1 MDNSTRQGYLAA
13 FGAVLIWSGFI
24 LVSRMGGI
32 SPLLSYDVIA
42 IRYATCAALV
52 LPFWWF
58 KFRFKLWQPK
68 FIICSLFGGLGYALL
83 AFKGFESTPGSQS
96 AVLLPGLIPVMIIL
110 LSVVINKQKHPWSK
124 WFGVA
129 VITSGI
135 AVLFLQEF
143 FAQGELSVGHL
154 SLAGAAFCWG
164 IFSVLLSRWQITP
177 WQATASLAIIT
188 CTIYLPIYLLW
199 LPKNISLGMSELWG
213 DILLQSFYQGF
224 LATIVQMLL
233 YVRAVQIIGAANMGT
248 MMAMVPVIAGVSAL
262 FVFDEPAKM
271 SLIIAMTA
279 VSIGVWFANT
289 QFFVNKTYFT
299 NKKSLANKSSLPIKN
314 DAFDE

>member
-52 LPFWWF
+52 LPIWWF

-68 FIICSLFGGLGYALL
+68 FIICSLFGGLGYALF
-83 AFKGFESTPGSQS
+83 AFQGFETTPGSQS
-96 AVLLPGLIPVMIIL
+96 AVLLPGLIPVMIIV
-110 LSVVINKQKHPWSK
+110 LSVVVNKQKHAWSK

-143 FAQGELSVGHL
+143 LAQGTLSIGHL

-188 CTIYLPIYLLW
+188 CTIYMPIYLFW
-199 LPKNISLGMSELWG
+199 LPKNISFELVSAGLWG

-224 LATIVQMLL
+224 MATIVQMLL

-262 FVFDEPAKM
+262 FVFDEPVKM
-271 SLIIAMTA
+271 SLIIAMAT

-289 QFFVNKTYFT
+289 QYFT
-299 NKKSLANKSSLPIKN
+299 NKKYFANKSNRPIKN
-314 DAFDE
+314 NRFDE

>member
-52 LPFWWF
+52 LPIWWF

-68 FIICSLFGGLGYALL
+68 FIVCSLFGGLGYALF
-83 AFKGFESTPGSQS
+83 AFQGFETTPGSQS
-96 AVLLPGLIPVMIIL
+96 AVLLPGLIPVMIIV
-110 LSVVINKQKHPWSK
+110 LSVVVNKQKHAWSK

-135 AVLFLQEF
+135 AVLFLQDF
-143 FAQGELSVGHL
+143 FAQGTLSIGHL

-188 CTIYLPIYLLW
+188 CTIYMPIYLLW

-262 FVFDEPAKM
+262 FVFDEPVKV
-271 SLIIAMTA
+271 SLIIAMTM

-289 QFFVNKTYFT
+289 QFFVNKKYFA
-299 NKKSLANKSSLPIKN
+299 NKKLTHSTSDHA
-314 DAFDE
+314 

>member
-52 LPFWWF
+52 LPIWWF

-68 FIICSLFGGLGYALL
+68 FIVCSLFGGLGYALF
-83 AFKGFESTPGSQS
+83 AFQGFETTPGSQS
-96 AVLLPGLIPVMIIL
+96 AVLLPGLIPVMIIV
-110 LSVVINKQKHPWSK
+110 LSVVVNKQKHAWSK

-129 VITSGI
+129 MITSGI

-143 FAQGELSVGHL
+143 LAQGTLSIGHL

-177 WQATASLAIIT
+177 WQATASLAMIT
-188 CTIYLPIYLLW
+188 CTIYMPIYLLW
-199 LPKNISLGMSELWG
+199 LPKNISFELVSAGLWG

-224 LATIVQMLL
+224 MATIVQMLL

-262 FVFDEPAKM
+262 FVFDEPVKA
-271 SLIIAMTA
+271 SLIIAMTT

-289 QFFVNKTYFT
+289 QFFVNQKNF
-299 NKKSLANKSSLPIKN
+299 ANTKLTHSTS
-314 DAFDE
+314 DRA

>member
-52 LPFWWF
+52 LPIWWF

-68 FIICSLFGGLGYALL
+68 FIICSLFGGLGYALF
-83 AFKGFESTPGSQS
+83 AFQGFETTPGSQS
-96 AVLLPGLIPVMIIL
+96 AVLLPGLIPVMIIV
-110 LSVVINKQKHPWSK
+110 LSVVVNKQNHAWSK

-143 FAQGELSVGHL
+143 LAQGTLSIGHL

-177 WQATASLAIIT
+177 WQATASLAMIT
-188 CTIYLPIYLLW
+188 CSIYMPIYLLW
-199 LPKNISLGMSELWG
+199 LPKNISFELVSAGLWG

-224 LATIVQMLL
+224 MATIVQMLL

-262 FVFDEPAKM
+262 FVFDEPVKV

-289 QFFVNKTYFT
+289 QFFVNKKYFA
-299 NKKSLANKSSLPIKN
+299 NKKSTHSKS
-314 DAFDE
+314 DFA

>member
-1 MDNSTRQGYLAA
+1 MDDSTRQGYLAA

-42 IRYATCAALV
+42 IRYTTCAALV
-52 LPFWWF
+52 LPIWWF

-68 FIICSLFGGLGYALL
+68 FIICSLFGGLGYALF
-83 AFKGFESTPGSQS
+83 AFQGFETTPGSQS
-96 AVLLPGLIPVMIIL
+96 AVLLPGLIPVMIIV
-110 LSVVINKQKHPWSK
+110 LSVLVNKQKHPRSK
-124 WFGVA
+124 WFAVA

-135 AVLFLQEF
+135 IILFLQEF
-143 FAQGELSVGHL
+143 LLQGTLSIGHL
-154 SLAGAAFCWG
+154 SLTGAAFCWG
-164 IFSVLLSRWQITP
+164 VFSVLLSRWQITP

-188 CTIYLPIYLLW
+188 CVIYMPIYLFW
-199 LPKNISLGMSELWG
+199 LPKNITLQMSEAALWT
-213 DILLQSFYQGF
+213 DVLLQSFYQGF

-248 MMAMVPVIAGVSAL
+248 MMAMVPVIAGISAL
-262 FVFDEPAKM
+262 FVFDESVKL
-271 SLIIAMTA
+271 SLIIAMMT

-289 QFFVNKTYFT
+289 QYFT
-299 NKKSLANKSSLPIKN
+299 RK
-314 DAFDE
+314 

>member
-1 MDNSTRQGYLAA
+1 MNNSTRQGYLAA

-52 LPFWWF
+52 LPIWWF

-68 FIICSLFGGLGYALL
+68 FIVCSLFGGLGYALF
-83 AFKGFESTPGSQS
+83 AFQGFETTPGSQS
-96 AVLLPGLIPVMIIL
+96 AVLLPGLIPVMIIV
-110 LSVVINKQKHPWSK
+110 LSVVVNKQRHVWSK

-143 FAQGELSVGHL
+143 LVQGALSIGHL

-188 CTIYLPIYLLW
+188 CTIYMPIYLLW
-199 LPKNISLGMSELWG
+199 LPKNISFELVSAGLWG

-224 LATIVQMLL
+224 MATIVQMLL

-262 FVFDEPAKM
+262 FVFDEPVKIG
-271 SLIIAMTA
+271 LIIAMTA

-289 QFFVNKTYFT
+289 QFFVNKKHFA
-299 NKKSLANKSSLPIKN
+299 NKKLTYAKSEH
-314 DAFDE
+314 A

>member
-52 LPFWWF
+52 LPIWWF

-68 FIICSLFGGLGYALL
+68 FIICSLFGGLGYALF
-83 AFKGFESTPGSQS
+83 AFQGFETTPGSQS
-96 AVLLPGLIPVMIIL
+96 AVLLPGLIPVMIIV
-110 LSVVINKQKHPWSK
+110 LSVVVNKQKHAWSK

-143 FAQGELSVGHL
+143 LAQG
-154 SLAGAAFCWG
+154 
-164 IFSVLLSRWQITP
+164 T
-177 WQATASLAIIT
+177 
-188 CTIYLPIYLLW
+188 
-199 LPKNISLGMSELWG
+199 
-213 DILLQSFYQGF
+213 
-224 LATIVQMLL
+224 
-233 YVRAVQIIGAANMGT
+233 
-248 MMAMVPVIAGVSAL
+248 
-262 FVFDEPAKM
+262 
-271 SLIIAMTA
+271 
-279 VSIGVWFANT
+279 
-289 QFFVNKTYFT
+289 
-299 NKKSLANKSSLPIKN
+299 
-314 DAFDE
+314 